1 MKLLAELKTKVK
13 GVVNSLNEDRVMLVP
28 ISKLTFDKEF
38 KELFEQEEDKV
49 NRIAANMREN
59 GNKFDKSQPIII
71 NESFNVLDGHSRLM
85 AAKIVGLKAV
95 PVIMK
100 KFSSKEDALEYEL
113 HLQLDRRNLTDSQ
126 IYAAYKKKA
135 SLKKADGSKAKTDL
149 AISKELNVSP
159 RQLAKLKEV
168 EKKAD
173 QNTMEAFKSGAI
185 SLNGAYKKIKSSQ
198 ERKEKKNV
206 APCGKKRT
214 YEQGYA
220 DGIRYAVS
228 AFDAGKT
235 SKELLAELNKGEKS
249 K

>member
-1 MKLLAELKTKVK
+1 MKLLSELKTKVK

-85 AAKIVGLKAV
+85 AAKIVGLKSV

-173 QNTMEAFKSGAI
+173 PNTMEAFKSGAV
-185 SLNGAYKKIKSSQ
+185 SLNEAYKKIKSSEAQ
-198 ERKEKKNV
+198 KDKKNAVASEKK
-206 APCGKKRT
+206 KT
-214 YEQGYA
+214 YERGYA

-228 AFDAGKT
+228 AFEAGKT
-235 SKELLAELNKGEKS
+235 SNELLTELNKEEKS
-249 K
+249 E